1 MSEKIK
7 LKQALVVEGKYDK
20 IKLASL
26 VDGVIITTHGFG
38 IYKDKELCA
47 LLRFYAE
54 KTGLI
59 VMTDSDAAGRQ
70 IRAYI
75 KQILPK
81 ELQSRV
87 LNLHIPQIKGKE
99 RRKAAPS
106 KEGTLGV
113 EGISAETLRGLLENA
128 GAQLDGES
136 GARRHY
142 GRRYVYAGAFG
153 HGQRGGKK
161 RARLAAELGL
171 PDGLSAHALLD
182 VLNSMYT
189 PDSLAEV
196 CGGIFAEREDE
207 NGAV

>member
-59 VMTDSDAAGRQ
+59 VMRQ

-136 GARRHY
+136 A
-142 GRRYVYAGAFG
+142 A
-153 HGQRGGKK
+153 HGGITGGDMYMLGLSGTGSAAEK

>member
-87 LNLHIPQIKGKE
+87 LNLHIPQIKGK
-99 RRKAAPS
+99 
-106 KEGTLGV
+106 LGV

-136 GARRHY
+136 AE
-142 GRRYVYAGAFG
+142 
-153 HGQRGGKK
+153 HGGITGGDMYMLGLSGTGSAAEK